1 MPVYRVLKCR
11 LGDVLKEYDMTISD
25 IAEKTN
31 LSERRLND
39 YVDGIKTTM
48 SMNVAMTV
56 AKTIGCHIEDLFVWE
71 DS

>member
-25 IAEKTN
+25 IAENTN

-39 YVDGIKTTM
+39 YVNGIKTTM
-48 SMNVAMTV
+48 TMNVAMTV

-71 DS
+71 D

>member
-48 SMNVAMTV
+48 TV

>member
-25 IAEKTN
+25 IAENTN

-48 SMNVAMTV
+48 TMNVAMTV
-56 AKTIGCHIEDLFVWE
+56 AKTIGCRIEDLFVWE

>member
-25 IAEKTN
+25 IAENTN

-39 YVDGIKTTM
+39 YIDGIKTTM
-48 SMNVAMTV
+48 TMNVAMTV
-56 AKTIGCHIEDLFVWE
+56 AKTIGCHIEDLF
-71 DS
+71 